1 MQVVI
6 HYGLHLLFPVV
17 IAYVFFRSEW
27 VKVYLIFL
35 ATMLVDLDHLL
46 ASPVFAAD
54 RCSIHYH
61 LLHTYYAIAVY
72 ILLLFLRKPF
82 RIIGIGLLLH
92 MFTDLLDCVMTYMSC
107 QPCLD
112 DAPARGL
119 IEWIVGLWQ

>member
-107 QPCLD
+107 QPCLY

-119 IEWIVGLWQ
+119 IEWIVALWQ